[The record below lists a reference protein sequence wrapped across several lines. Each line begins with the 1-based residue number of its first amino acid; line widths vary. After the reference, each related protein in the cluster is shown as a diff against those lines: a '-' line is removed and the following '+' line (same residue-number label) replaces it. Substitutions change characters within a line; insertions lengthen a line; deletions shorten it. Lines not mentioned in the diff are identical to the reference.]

1 MRMALS
7 QEPEEMIPELDFTR
21 RAMDTFYDAVDDPYF
36 RDQDPDV
43 IYATLKDKVQIVSFG
58 DFLKRYIY
66 EKTGMSGNYKE
77 IPVTEYR
84 DIICDE
90 FAERQTPASFTP
102 TTARLRN
109 LAKNWL
115 DQRTVNRTLVLLLGF
130 GLGMSADDVNMFLTK
145 ALKEQRLNAKDPFE
159 VICWYC
165 YTYGCSY
172 VKFEQLWNEYR
183 RTGGMERDRHPL
195 LDATSEFKRRMISVT
210 DENQLMNYL
219 KDLPI
224 APGTT
229 RQSVMARRQFD
240 ALYAKTREWVADV
253 LTGIEEN
260 ESRVR
265 RDRMEEKLNRD
276 DRYYDFEK
284 REMLEKADRGSR
296 RYHGTEIGAAQV
308 EQVAFAAIPKD
319 KNGNMLP
326 MKASTL
332 NSQFSGARLN
342 RQHLGDILSG
352 KGPITRYDLITLS
365 FFAFL
370 RDAGEEGPALKRY
383 SAFIET
389 TNEILEKSDM
399 GPMYPVN
406 PYESFIM
413 MCILSE
419 DPIGS
424 FSDVWE
430 LSYSEG

>member
-1 MRMALS
+1 MAS
-7 QEPEEMIPELDFTR
+7 TQEPEDMIPELDFTQ
-21 RAMDTFYDAVDDPYF
+21 RALETFYDAVDDPYF
-36 RDQDPDV
+36 RDEDPDV
-43 IYATLKDKVQIVSFG
+43 IYATLKDKMQVVPFG

-66 EKTGMSGNYKE
+66 EKAEMSGNYKE

-115 DQRTVNRTLVLLLGF
+115 EQKTVNRTLVLLLGF
-130 GLGMSADDVNMFLTK
+130 GLGMSTDDVNMFLTK

-165 YTYGCSY
+165 YTYGCGY
-172 VKFEQLWNEYR
+172 VKFEQLWDEYR
-183 RTGGMERDRHPL
+183 QTGGRDRESLPEL
-195 LDATSEFKRRMISVT
+195 EATSVFKRRMLSIT
-210 DENQLMNYL
+210 DENQLMDYL

-229 RQSVMARRQFD
+229 RQSVMARQQFD
-240 ALYAKTREWVADV
+240 QLYRKTREWVADV

-260 ESRVR
+260 ESRVSR
-265 RDRMEEKLNRD
+265 ERMAEKLDRD

-284 REMLEKADRGSR
+284 RAMLEKADQKYH

-308 EQVAFAAIPKD
+308 EQVAFASIPKD
-319 KNGNMLP
+319 RNGNMLP

-342 RQHLGDILSG
+342 RQHLSEILSG
-352 KGPITRYDLITLS
+352 KAQITRYDLITLS
-365 FFAFL
+365 FLAFL
-370 RDAGEEGPALKRY
+370 QTSGEDMPALKRY
-383 SAFIET
+383 SAFIDT

-413 MCILSE
+413 MCILSD
-419 DPIGS
+419 DPIGT

-430 LSYSEG
+430 LSYSEE